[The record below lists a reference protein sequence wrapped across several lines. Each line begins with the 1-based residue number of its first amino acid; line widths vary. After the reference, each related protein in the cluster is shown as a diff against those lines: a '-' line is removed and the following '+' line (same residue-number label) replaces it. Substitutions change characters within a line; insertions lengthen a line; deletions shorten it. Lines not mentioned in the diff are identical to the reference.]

1 MSYEWHDIV
10 GNIGVSFIIGTY
22 ILLQLERMDSESYL
36 YSILNALGAFF
47 VIISLTY
54 DFNLSGIIVE
64 SFWVGIS
71 LVGLIRQWRLRHRP
85 T

>member
-10 GNIGVSFIIGTY
+10 GNVGVSFIIGTY
-22 ILLQLERMDSESYL
+22 ILLQLERMSSESYL

-47 VIISLTY
+47 VIISLIY
-54 DFNLSGIIVE
+54 NFNLSGIIVE

-71 LVGLIRQWRLRHRP
+71 LVGLIRQWRLRHGP